1 MRATDSLPR
10 LGSGAWGSG
19 ARLLDRVVALVGH
32 LALGLALGLLLVRL
46 MHSRRLHWSW
56 ALVGLGCVL
65 VLRNTLD
72 GASTTVLFVALLTV
86 ARRGAYRQREDL
98 RLGADLASSA
108 ALRLTTLAAIAR
120 GLRAAG
126 RMWTAALRTG
136 GHAEDWWCS
145 EDRLR
150 VGHDERR
157 EPVAIPLG
165 GVHGGTHT
173 LVVGASG
180 SGKTVTQTWIAVRA
194 IERGMGVVVVDPKD
208 DRDLRSALR
217 DGARS
222 VGRRFIEWTPNGP
235 WIYNPYAQGGDTEI
249 ADKLLAGERFTEPHY
264 LRQAQR
270 YLGHEVRALRAA
282 GTQCSLATL
291 VRYLDTR
298 ELRVL
303 ARELPQE
310 QQEVRL
316 LCAYLDSLTPR
327 QLTDLSGVRDRL
339 AIMAESDVGRW
350 LEPLAQE
357 PACFDLLS
365 AVRERA
371 VVCFSLES
379 DRRPLLTQ
387 MLGGA
392 IVQDL
397 LTTVAA
403 LQGSPLPTLA
413 VIDEF
418 SAVAAGQV
426 TRLFGRARAAGMSLL
441 LGTQELSDLRLPG
454 REGLLDQVLGNLST
468 VIAHRQVAPAS
479 VDVLTQLAGTHGSWR
494 TSVSDESQ
502 RSGRRFT
509 RTRVYEPLLRA
520 EALARLGRGQAAVMT
535 LARGERVRIA
545 QIYSNSAR
553 G

>member
-1 MRATDSLPR
+1 MRAADSLPK
-10 LGSGAWGSG
+10 LGAGAFGNG
-19 ARLLDRVVALVGH
+19 AQFLDRVVAFVGH
-32 LALGLALGLLLVRL
+32 LVLGVALGLLLVRL
-46 MHSRRLHWSW
+46 LRSRRLHWSW
-56 ALVGLGCVL
+56 ALVGLACVL
-65 VLRNTLD
+65 LLRNVLD
-72 GASTTVLFVALLTV
+72 GASTMVLVALFTA
-86 ARRGAYRQREDL
+86 ARRGARRHREDL
-98 RLGADLASSA
+98 KLGADLASSA
-108 ALRLTTLAAIAR
+108 AARLTPHAAIVSCLRMAR
-120 GLRAAG
+120 RQAGIRAE
-126 RMWTAALRTG
+126 R
-136 GHAEDWWCS
+136 WWPS
-145 EDRLR
+145 QDRLI
-150 VGHDERR
+150 VGHDLRR
-157 EPVAIPLG
+157 APVTIPLG
-165 GVHGGTHT
+165 GAHGGTHT

-194 IERGMGVVVVDPKD
+194 IEHGMGVVVVDPKD

-217 DGARS
+217 DAARS

-235 WIYNPYAQGGDTEI
+235 WIYNPYGQGGDSEI
-249 ADKLLAGERFTEPHY
+249 ADKLLAAERFTEPHY

-282 GTQCSLATL
+282 GNQCSLATL
-291 VRYLDTR
+291 VHYLDTR

-310 QQEVRL
+310 QNEVRL

-339 AIMAESDVGRW
+339 AIMAESDIGYW
-350 LEPLAQE
+350 LEPQTQG
-357 PACFDLLS
+357 PACFDLLA

-371 VVCFSLES
+371 IVCFSLES

-403 LQGSPLPTLA
+403 LQGTPLASLA

-418 SAVAAGQV
+418 SAVAAERV
-426 TRLFGRARAAGMSLL
+426 ARLFGRARSAGMSLL

-454 REGLLDQVLGNLST
+454 QEGLLEQVLGNLST
-468 VIAHRQVAPAS
+468 VIAHRQVVPAS
-479 VDVLTQLAGTHGSWR
+479 VDVLARLAGTRGSWH
-494 TSVSDESQ
+494 TSA
-502 RSGRRFT
+502 SGEGTSRANNTSSGSRFT
-509 RTRVYEPLLRA
+509 RTRAREPLLQH
-520 EALARLGRGQAAVMT
+520 EAITRLGPGQAAVMT
-535 LARGERVRIA
+535 LASGEPVRIA
-545 QIYSNSAR
+545 QIYSPSAR